1 LSKELLINNVQLTIG
16 ERMKNINNPIVEKSF
31 YFSVR
36 IVNCYKYLIK
46 KDRNLNAL
54 YNQLLKSGTSIG
66 ANIAESQ
73 AAASKTDF
81 RNKLR
86 ISLKESY
93 ETEFWLKLFFKT
105 EILDKGEFESLLDD
119 SIELIKLLIS
129 IIKSVTLDD

>member
-1 LSKELLINNVQLTIG
+1 MHRLD
-16 ERMKNINNPIVEKSF
+16 NPITEKSF
-31 YFSVR
+31 DFSVR
-36 IVNCYKYLIK
+36 IVNCYKHLIK
-46 KDRNLNAL
+46 NDKHLNSL

-93 ETEFWLKLFFKT
+93 ETEYWLKLFFAT
-105 EILDKGEFESLLDD
+105 EVLNQDEYESLKSDC
-119 SIELIKLLIS
+119 IEIIKLLTT
-129 IIKSVTLDD
+129 IIKNTNIES